1 MLGQQLEANVPGD
14 PGCLITAWKWGSQVL
29 LSRSASVTLGR
40 NLRVSRE
47 VKLGKEG
54 QEGSL
59 EIGRGDVIQ
68 ENEAR
73 AWHLPIQ
80 NSSA

>member
-14 PGCLITAWKWGSQVL
+14 PRCLITVEKQGSWVT
-29 LSRSASVTLGR
+29 LSRSASMALGS
-40 NLRVSRE
+40 NIRVSRE

-59 EIGRGDVIQ
+59 EMEKGM
-68 ENEAR
+68 
-73 AWHLPIQ
+73 
-80 NSSA
+80 